1 MKGRTVLS
9 SGRYPLYQRLQYQHF
24 DINTRLN
31 VRQRTHDRASLHKAI
46 RPITP
51 IPPKY
56 FRFSREEK
64 FISSEERKI
73 SSEESNETSEESND
87 KSEEFAISS
96 GGNQKHPPRYLKIH
110 QEGLR

>member
-46 RPITP
+46 RPITS

-73 SSEESNETSEESND
+73 SSEESVLFLKKVHSWEGITETVHGS
-87 KSEEFAISS
+87 F
-96 GGNQKHPPRYLKIH
+96 L
-110 QEGLR
+110 LVL